1 MIEYIKRM
9 LAELKGDKEA
19 EVKKET
25 EVPVLSGSVE
35 VEEVV
40 EAPPEMVNE
49 IMEKILSLTWDKYE
63 DVLTSNV
70 APTYMLKSEKSEV
83 WLYSLT
89 RMNYF
94 PVRSD
99 SIITP
104 LDDMEDL
111 MSKCTI
117 GTDMYEVDTEMI
129 EEVGWN

>member
-9 LAELKGDKEA
+9 LEGLKGDKEA

-25 EVPVLSGSVE
+25 EVPVLTGSV
-35 VEEVV
+35 VTEEVA
-40 EAPPEMVNE
+40 ETPPEMVNE
-49 IMEKILSLTWDKYE
+49 IMEEILKLTWDKYE